1 MTSHVIYLHP
11 FTHVVDQVHKT
22 SFLSAAKA
30 AGDRAS
36 GEMAEDGEELGQ
48 VQEQ

>member
-1 MTSHVIYLHP
+1 M
-11 FTHVVDQVHKT
+11 F
-22 SFLSAAKA
+22 FLSSAKA
-30 AGDRAS
+30 AGDRAG

>member
-1 MTSHVIYLHP
+1 MIIHVVNLHP
-11 FTHVVDQVHKT
+11 FTHIVVQIHKT
-22 SFLSAAKA
+22 STLSAAKA

>member
-1 MTSHVIYLHP
+1 M
-11 FTHVVDQVHKT
+11 
-22 SFLSAAKA
+22 FLSPAKA

-36 GEMAEDGEELGQ
+36 GEVAEDGEELEQ